1 MMDYM
6 FPDYNKGLI
15 NVISS
20 IEKYYGIKPKHKSLK
35 TLDDILNK
43 NNSKNIV
50 LLLFDGLGYNILC
63 NNKDICP
70 FLYKHLKDS
79 ISSNFPSTTMSARTT
94 VESGLT
100 PKEHGW
106 LGWNMYFKKFD
117 NVICL
122 SKNIIKD
129 TKTKPANYHVA
140 KTLLKYIPVS
150 DLINSKDNF
159 IGKTFR
165 VYSNHKYESLR
176 KLKKQIKK
184 ITKKKEKVYV
194 YAYYNEP
201 DHVMHH
207 YGVGSKEMIKY
218 LKHIEK
224 WFKKICKSLKNTT
237 IIGIADHGHI
247 NTQYIN
253 LMDYTNIINMLDKN
267 ISIDD
272 RATSFMV
279 KKEYRKTFPIEL
291 RKILKDD
298 FIIMTKKEVIENGL
312 YGGGYENKYFK
323 DGLGDYF
330 ALGISNKAIKYD
342 NKKNFHK
349 SAHSGLT
356 LDEMLVPL
364 IIVNSDK
371 I

>member
-1 MMDYM
+1 MEYM

-20 IEKYYGIKPKHKSLK
+20 LEKYFGVKPKHNSLK
-35 TLDDILNK
+35 LLDEVLDENG
-43 NNSKNIV
+43 SKNVV
-50 LLLFDGLGYNILC
+50 LFLFDGLGYNLLC
-63 NNKDICP
+63 DNKDICP
-70 FLYKHLKDS
+70 FLYKHLKGK

-106 LGWNMYFKKFD
+106 LGWDMYFKKFD

-122 SKNIIKD
+122 SKNVIKG
-129 TKTKPANYHVA
+129 TETKPANYHVGR
-140 KTLLKYIPVS
+140 TLLKYTPVT
-150 DLINSKDNF
+150 DLINEKNDT
-159 IGKTFR
+159 IGKTLR
-165 VYSNHKYESLR
+165 VYSNHKHESLR
-176 KLKKQIKK
+176 KMKGQIKRL
-184 ITKKKEKVYV
+184 TRKKEKVFV

-207 YGVGSKEMIKY
+207 YGTNDNLTIKY

-224 WFKKICKSLKNTT
+224 WFKKTCKSLKNTT
-237 IIGIADHGHI
+237 VIAIADHGHI
-247 NTQYIN
+247 DVNYIN
-253 LMDYTNIINMLDKN
+253 LADYPNIIKMLDKN

-279 KKEYRKTFPIEL
+279 KKEYKKTFPIEL
-291 RKILKDD
+291 KKVLKDD
-298 FIIMTKKEVIENGL
+298 FIIMSKKEVIEKGL
-312 YGGGYENKYFK
+312 YGSGNENEYFI

-330 ALGISNKAIKYD
+330 ALGISDKAIRYD
-342 NKKNFHK
+342 NNKKPHK